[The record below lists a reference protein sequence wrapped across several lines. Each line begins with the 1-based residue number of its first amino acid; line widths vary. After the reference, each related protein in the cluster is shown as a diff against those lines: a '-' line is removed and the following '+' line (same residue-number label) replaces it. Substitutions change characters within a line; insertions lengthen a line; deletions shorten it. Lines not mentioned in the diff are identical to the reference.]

1 MDNIA
6 DLSKYVSEDVKKK
19 IKIDILEA
27 ALNMSR
33 LKSDQETHMENS
45 KVIVSITEN
54 LDILDNNL
62 NQEIADIFID
72 KMSPGSPLTSIVG
85 SRIVISIAKPLT
97 ENFDK
102 FQLESKMGNIK
113 LPPAEALGLPS
124 GTSVGIKVLLL
135 WWKCT

>member
-1 MDNIA
+1 M
-6 DLSKYVSEDVKKK
+6 
-19 IKIDILEA
+19 
-27 ALNMSR
+27 
-33 LKSDQETHMENS
+33 
-45 KVIVSITEN
+45 
-54 LDILDNNL
+54 
-62 NQEIADIFID
+62 ADIFID

-85 SRIVISIAKPLT
+85 SRIVISVAKPLT

-135 WWKCT
+135 